1 MPSTSGITDSSEHW
15 NSGETP
21 FNFAMAHDYA
31 MPRGN
36 GVMKKACKVNQDI
49 YAISNKC
56 EDDSDMDKPTSCCRV
71 FCGKLVKRIATHLL
85 THKDQKVISRLYTLK
100 GMPDSKDVTT
110 DLVGQSRSSVVTSR
124 SGFCQ
129 ANNDHSQGAD
139 RIQRNRRFYGGS
151 GDFKSA
157 IEIKTFARED
167 PLRTSSHF

>member
-100 GMPDSKDVTT
+100 GMPNSKDVI
-110 DLVGQSRSSVVTSR
+110 D
-124 SGFCQ
+124 
-129 ANNDHSQGAD
+129 
-139 RIQRNRRFYGGS
+139 
-151 GDFKSA
+151 
-157 IEIKTFARED
+157 EIKMLQMELTNKGRLPPVAASRRWQ
-167 PLRTSSHF
+167 PMSLLAIYL